1 MNIASVSTTSG
12 LVALYEV
19 NQYDSQQVIE
29 FMVDKDVT
37 GSYPIFNIALVNDMR
52 VEGTAQVSPDNVC
65 SFIIPRN
72 ATCLPGRFLGNV
84 VFYDSSTMTEQISTY
99 PFEIMVH
106 ESPAQDQYVQISDDD
121 IESLVTEA
129 QNQFNTLKQQ
139 ISTKYLEDETEWD
152 NKFSSQ
158 LSYYEQQIQSY
169 IQQLQSLV
177 NVYESGALL
186 NRINA
191 YQSTI
196 DGMYL
201 DGSTFLKI
209 DPYALS
215 SQSED
220 EESTENVGENA
231 GNSGVL
237 VDEDTANTNIQE
249 TTDEAN
255 PA

>member
-29 FMVDKDVT
+29 YMVDKDVT
-37 GSYPIFNIALVNDMR
+37 GSYPIFNIALENDMR

-84 VFYDSSTMTEQISTY
+84 VFYNGSTMTEQISTY

-106 ESPAQDQYVQISDDD
+106 ESPAQDQYTQISDEDIQDLVDD
-121 IESLVTEA
+121 A
-129 QNQFNTLKQQ
+129 QNQFNTIKTE
-139 ISTKYLEDETEWD
+139 IATKYLEDETEWD

-177 NVYESGALL
+177 NTYESGALL

-191 YQSTI
+191 YQSTV

-220 EESTENVGENA
+220 GENA
-231 GNSGVL
+231 ENAGDSTGNSGVL